1 MVQRAYKFRLYVREE
16 HQRIALA
23 QAFGCARFVYNH
35 FLAARSAAW
44 KERKEGSSFAKDCK
58 ALTSLKKEPDKAW
71 LGDVS
76 NIVLQQS
83 LRHLSQAFQN
93 FFSGRGR
100 YPSFKSKHDRQAV
113 TLMRHGFRIRDG
125 QLFLARVDGPVEVR
139 WSRELPSAPSQAVIS
154 RDSAGRYFVS
164 FLCEEA
170 VAPLPK
176 VGAVKAI
183 DLGLESF
190 IVDQDGQK
198 LSPPKFLARLLER
211 VKRASQA
218 LSRKTKGSKNR
229 TKARQRLARLHA
241 RVADARQDFLHQ
253 LSASLVRE
261 NQAVF
266 AEQLNIKGLIRT
278 RLARSIADAGWGELL
293 RQLAYKAAWYGRTFW
308 QAPKN
313 FASSKLCHACGEKNT
328 ELTLAQRRWR
338 CVCGVEHDRDTNAAR
353 NLLLAG
359 LAATGIG
366 TAGLAGR

>member
-1 MVQRAYKFRLYVREE
+1 MIHRAYKFRFYPSEAQKLS
-16 HQRIALA
+16 LG

-44 KERKEGSSFAKDCK
+44 KEHQQGSTYAKDCK
-58 ALTSLKKEPDKAW
+58 ALTALKQEPDKTW

-83 LRHLSQAFQN
+83 LKHLSQAFQN

-113 TLMRHGFRIRDG
+113 TLMRHGFRVKDG
-125 QLFLARVDGPVEVR
+125 QLFLARIDGPVQVR
-139 WSRELPSAPSQAVIS
+139 WSRALPSAPSQAVVS

-170 VAPLPK
+170 VAPLPQ
-176 VGAVKAI
+176 VEAVKAI
-183 DLGLESF
+183 DLGLQSY
-190 IVDQDGQK
+190 IVDQHGEK
-198 LSPPKFLARLLER
+198 LSPPKFLVKLLDR
-211 VKRASQA
+211 VKRAAQA
-218 LSRKTKGSKNR
+218 LSRKVKGSKNR
-229 TKARQRLARLHA
+229 AKARRRLARLHA
-241 RVADARQDFLHQ
+241 RVGDARQNFTHQ
-253 LSASLVRE
+253 LSASLIRE

-278 RLARSIADAGWGELL
+278 RLARSISDAAWGELL
-293 RQLAYKAAWYGRTFW
+293 RQLAYKASWYGRTFW

-313 FASSKLCHACGEKNT
+313 FASSKLCHACGAKNA
-328 ELTLAQRRWR
+328 ELTLSQRRWR

-359 LAATGIG
+359 LAATQFG

>member
-1 MVQRAYKFRLYVREE
+1 MVQRAYKFRFYPSEAQKLS
-16 HQRIALA
+16 LA

-44 KERKEGSSFAKDCK
+44 QERKEGSTYAKDCK
-58 ALTSLKKEPDKAW
+58 ALTALKQEPDKSW

-100 YPSFKSKHDRQAV
+100 YPAFKSKHDRQAV
-113 TLMRHGFRIRDG
+113 TLMRHGFRLREG
-125 QLFLARVDGPVEVR
+125 QLFLARVEGPVQVR
-139 WSRELPSAPSQAVIS
+139 WSRGLPGVPSQAVVS

-164 FLCEEA
+164 FLCEVA

-190 IVDQDGQK
+190 ITDQAGEK
-198 LSPPKFLARLLER
+198 LAPPKFLAQRRER
-211 VKRASQA
+211 VQRASQA
-218 LSRKTKGSKNR
+218 LSRKARGSKNR
-229 TKARQRLARLHA
+229 AKARQRLARLHA

-253 LSASLVRE
+253 LSAKLIRE

-266 AEQLNIKGLIRT
+266 AEQLNIKGLVRT
-278 RLARSIADAGWGELL
+278 RLARSISDAAWGELL

-308 QAPKN
+308 QAPSTSPP
-313 FASSKLCHACGEKNT
+313 ASSAMPVE
-328 ELTLAQRRWR
+328 RRTPGSRCRSADWR

-359 LAATGIG
+359 LAATGLG